1 MAAGIRFF
9 MGGTASV
16 PSHFAGYRLG
26 AGDAG
31 LSFAP
36 PEAGAD
42 CPAVADGAAEGCTV
56 VAGDGAAE
64 DGAAAAAEEGVVAG
78 ETLAEGFAE
87 DSGEAEL
94 AGLVEVCG
102 DPDGT
107 GEAAVEGVTAGVAL
121 CTSLSRIPTRRA
133 ALCLAVR
140 TVKSN
145 VTPKKIQ
152 PR

>member
-1 MAAGIRFF
+1 MNKFF
-9 MGGTASV
+9 GVGDAKRV
-16 PSHFAGYRLG
+16 IFAGYRLG

-31 LSFAP
+31 FSSAP

-42 CPAVADGAAEGCTV
+42 CPAVADGAAEDCTEAAGEGVAEDCTV
-56 VAGDGAAE
+56 AAGAGAVAA
-64 DGAAAAAEEGVVAG
+64 

-87 DSGEAEL
+87 ASGEAEL
-94 AGLVEVCG
+94 AGLADACG

-107 GEAAVEGVTAGVAL
+107 TGEAPVEGVTAGVAL
-121 CTSLSRIPTRRA
+121 RTSLSRIPTRRP

-145 VTPKKIQ
+145 VTPKKMQ